1 MADVDDALLLAF
13 PGLPDPKVADR
24 AAAGAQEQGKLAGV
38 GIRIDLKHLGKLH
51 SGVALGQH
59 IQEESRPMRLFL
71 PFHADLGDAEG
82 LNAGDQAGHPGI
94 LGETVVDLVI
104 ECRRA
109 AMAEVFRD
117 ERHDSGVVPS
127 AGKIG
132 LQVNF
137 RNHNIHHNGCIMAVS
152 QAIASISM
160 VAREGGPSATA
171 DRSAPRPRE
180 DRLSCDSLRAR
191 RRFCG
196 GWAACG
202 ETGAKPPSA
211 PARWHRLDAGA
222 GARPFHRGT
231 RRRMETSHGH

>member
-1 MADVDDALLLAF
+1 MVDVDDAPLLAF
-13 PGLPDPKVADR
+13 PGFPDPKVADR
-24 AAAGAQEQGKLAGV
+24 ATAGAQEQGKLAGV

-59 IQEESRPMRLFL
+59 IQEECRPMRLFL
-71 PFHADLGDAEG
+71 PFHADREGDAEG
-82 LNAGDQAGHPGI
+82 LNAGDQAGHSGI

-104 ECRRA
+104 ECRRP

-137 RNHNIHHNGCIMAVS
+137 RSHNIHHNGCVLAVS

-160 VAREGGPSATA
+160 VACEGGPSV
-171 DRSAPRPRE
+171 
-180 DRLSCDSLRAR
+180 
-191 RRFCG
+191 
-196 GWAACG
+196 
-202 ETGAKPPSA
+202 K
-211 PARWHRLDAGA
+211 
-222 GARPFHRGT
+222 ARPAYVRGT
-231 RRRMETSHGH
+231 EEHRQRQLVRRVRGA